1 MDQLCVD
8 IRSSQGPINLI
19 SDPDQ
24 GIKVTGQYE
33 VKTGF
38 SWVKVMVKN
47 PELQVHATPEHV
59 VVTRN
64 RRSSEYKWMKTMF
77 STLPNLKITMDSTGL
92 LLISGPHRVTVGL
105 LPWGD
110 HKTGLLLLLRH
121 TDRFSRNVRGTIG
134 QFYPTVLLSPSSTK
148 ENQWILKAQADDYV
162 VTR

>member
-1 MDQLCVD
+1 MGEGKTHQGARLCDLVAFT
-8 IRSSQGPINLI
+8 
-19 SDPDQ
+19 

-77 STLPNLKITMDSTGL
+77 STLPK
-92 LLISGPHRVTVGL
+92 
-105 LPWGD
+105 
-110 HKTGLLLLLRH
+110 
-121 TDRFSRNVRGTIG
+121 
-134 QFYPTVLLSPSSTK
+134 
-148 ENQWILKAQADDYV
+148 
-162 VTR
+162 